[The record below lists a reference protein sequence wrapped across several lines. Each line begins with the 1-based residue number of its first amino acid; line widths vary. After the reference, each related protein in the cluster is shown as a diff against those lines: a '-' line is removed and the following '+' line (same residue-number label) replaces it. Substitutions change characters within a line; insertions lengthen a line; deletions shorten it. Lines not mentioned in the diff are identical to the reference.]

1 MEILV
6 KKTNGAGRFHIFN
19 SFFLTKIL
27 EDPAGAMKF
36 ILRQDSQGPARLAVG
51 NNVALVRPAVPQQKN
66 PDGSYNGT
74 ECGAFTL
81 TFLEH
86 FMAANPEDIS
96 EGSSGRPSA
105 SAVATHAVATR
116 LDTDPGLFLTD
127 KWFSA
132 EEASAIRGHL
142 RRLFGEMFLHQL
154 RKANAGAAA
163 EKLQGLL
170 AAANKHCK
178 PYKHVL
184 LKAMRK

>member
-1 MEILV
+1 M
-6 KKTNGAGRFHIFN
+6 
-19 SFFLTKIL
+19 
-27 EDPAGAMKF
+27 
-36 ILRQDSQGPARLAVG
+36 ILRAVLHLEIG
-51 NNVALVRPAVPQQKN
+51 SGALVRRLRVFPVR
-66 PDGSYNGT
+66 T
-74 ECGAFTL
+74 
-81 TFLEH
+81 
-86 FMAANPEDIS
+86 AAALHPVSCLIMTA
-96 EGSSGRPSA
+96 GRPSA